1 MASFCRQ
8 DYNCN
13 IIMSVRSVNIIVLN
27 WNQKDLSLK
36 CISSLEKTVYKDKH
50 IVFVDNGSID
60 GSVESVKRLHPNV
73 EIIELENN
81 LGYAAGNNAGFSMI
95 SKKSKYTIFLNNDTF
110 VDSSFV
116 EPLIDE
122 LEDNSLSIQAVPKIF
137 YAKDKNTV
145 WYAGGRINLMF
156 SLIWHIGIRS
166 NKIEKYNHRIEV
178 DYATGCCFCI
188 RSDDFSR
195 LEMFDEGYKMYCEDV
210 DLSLKIRKEG
220 GKIFYI
226 PTSKIWHHVSKSLG
240 GTHSFSKWRKK
251 YISIMKLILKHGSPI
266 LFPITIVFYV
276 LNALLSL
283 LIIPLLKMTSKR

>member
-1 MASFCRQ
+1 M
-8 DYNCN
+8 DEK
-13 IIMSVRSVNIIVLN
+13 SVNIIVLN

-36 CISSLEKTVYKDKH
+36 CISSLKKTTYKNKN
-50 IVFVDNGSID
+50 IIFIDNGSDD
-60 GSVESVKRLHPNV
+60 GSIESVKSIHPDV
-73 EIIELENN
+73 EIIRSENN
-81 LGYAAGNNAGFSMI
+81 LGYAAGNNFGFCEI
-95 SKKSKYTIFLNNDTF
+95 NRPSKYTIFLNNDTF
-110 VDSSFV
+110 VDPGFI
-116 EPLIDE
+116 EPLISE
-122 LEDNSLSIQAVPKIF
+122 LENNSHTMQVVPKIF
-137 YAKDKNTV
+137 YAKDKNTI
-145 WYAGGRINLMF
+145 WYAGGRFNLMF

-195 LEMFDEGYKMYCEDV
+195 LEMFNEGYKMYCEDV

-226 PTSKIWHHVSKSLG
+226 PTSKVWHHVSKSLG
-240 GTHSFSKWRKK
+240 GMHSFSKWRKK

>member
-1 MASFCRQ
+1 
-8 DYNCN
+8 
-13 IIMSVRSVNIIVLN
+13 MSVRSVNIIVLN

-110 VDSSFV
+110 VDSSFI

-122 LEDNSLSIQAVPKIF
+122 LEDNTLSIQAVPKIF
-137 YAKDKNTV
+137 YAQEKGKV
-145 WYAGGRINLMF
+145 WYAGGDINLTL
-156 SLIWHIGIRS
+156 SQIRHIGIRS
-166 NKIEKYNHRIEV
+166 SNIEKYNKRSTV

-188 RSDDFSR
+188 RSDDFTR
-195 LEMFDEGYKMYCEDV
+195 FGMFDENYKMYCEDV
-210 DLSLKIRKEG
+210 DLSLKISNNG
-220 GKIFYI
+220 GQIAYI
-226 PTSKIWHHVSKSLG
+226 PNSKVWHHVSMSLG
-240 GTHSFSKWRKK
+240 GSNSYSKWSKK
-251 YISIMKLILKHGSPI
+251 QLSILRLILKHGRLILLPI
-266 LFPITIVFYV
+266 SIISYFINASLSFMFISILKIT
-276 LNALLSL
+276 
-283 LIIPLLKMTSKR
+283 KKR